1 MLTDTNSTGL
11 PSRIRDERGGVLAW
25 FALWLPVLV
34 LFAALAV
41 DVANWFE
48 HKRHL
53 QLQAD
58 AAALAGAG
66 KFRLPLSLCSDAAVK
81 NEARN
86 YAGQHLDGGEN
97 LWASLYNHQVGGTP
111 AGRVHALINFEP
123 DDPNRFWRSASD
135 DDGGSPCS
143 AKFIEVKMT
152 ETDLPWFFGLPPSV
166 VDWIDARAR
175 VSLMQLGTATGLLPI
190 GVPET
195 DPDMITATFVNGC
208 TGVEIPGATRQL
220 RKQAALDGDL
230 VVWMNNGTGLGGDPG
245 PLGVSMPTTC
255 TKVGVRIAIASRG
268 TSADCSNQFVDC
280 YEAGFGST
288 NGIGF
293 VRSYP
298 ATGGTAADP
307 RLGAVELLPATTGCT
322 DPYFFSDERP
332 CGSFGVRAT
341 LDFGGPN
348 PPGTSLEVRFD
359 GANPWANMN
368 YDPITGV
375 WETTGTPFAPVDNQ
389 GDPLE
394 AIHGVAFRWKS
405 SDVCRTGQG
414 CVLEGA
420 QDDQWTYGAADHLS
434 GPIKMLQVYES
445 GVRIGSAPAG
455 TTPQLVVRVAVTSS
469 LKVAA
474 DVNDPPVA
482 LKIVGN
488 QTQAL
493 NCDVDFTTLADELAY
508 GCGQRVP
515 PASPTSPFSEGYT
528 ENTGQLNCRD
538 TNRAELW
545 GMTVGNSSDPSWPC
559 VALKTGHATNQ
570 VPQGLNT
577 RVLGTDKPVACT
589 SPNNWSN
596 YGTPAWDENDPRI
609 VQVFITPFGA
619 FAGTG
624 NDETVPV
631 VGFATFYVTGWTG
644 QGSGFDNPCQGFT
657 PSDDPVPNN
666 DPGTIVG
673 HFIRYI
679 ANVNTGDNGQV
690 CVEDSLTPCVAVM
703 TD

>member
-1 MLTDTNSTGL
+1 MLRNAGFRQAL
-11 PSRIRDERGGVLAW
+11 ERARDERGAALAL
-25 FALWLPVLV
+25 FAIWLPVLIIFV
-34 LFAALAV
+34 VFVV

-53 QLQAD
+53 QMQAD

-111 AGRVHALINFEP
+111 ASRVHGLINFQP
-123 DDPNRFWRSASD
+123 NDPNRFWRSNSD
-135 DDGGSPCS
+135 DDGGSPC
-143 AKFIEVKMT
+143 AARFIEVKLT

-166 VDWIDARAR
+166 VPWIDARAR
-175 VSLMQLGTATGLLPI
+175 VSLQQLGTATGLLPI

-195 DPDMITATFVNGC
+195 DPDAVEATFVNEC
-208 TGVEIPGATRQL
+208 TGAAIATTRL
-220 RKQAALDGDL
+220 TKQGALDGDL
-230 VVWMNNGTGLGGDPG
+230 VVWMNNGTGLPGDPG
-245 PLGVSMPTTC
+245 PLTVAMPSTC
-255 TKVGVRIAIASRG
+255 SKVGVRIAISARG
-268 TSADCSNQFVDC
+268 TNTDCSNQFVDC
-280 YEAGFGST
+280 YEAGST
-288 NGIGF
+288 NGIRD

-298 ATGGTAADP
+298 TTAGTASAPQVRD
-307 RLGAVELLPATTGCT
+307 VELLPSTGCA
-322 DPYFFSDERP
+322 DAYFYSDKKP
-332 CGSFGVRAT
+332 CSSFGVRAD

-359 GANPWANMN
+359 NRNPWVNMP
-368 YDPITGV
+368 YDATTGV
-375 WETTGTPFAPVDNQ
+375 FETAGFPFNPVNNQ
-389 GDPLE
+389 GAPLE
-394 AIHGVAFRWKS
+394 GPRGVQLRWKS
-405 SDVCRTGQG
+405 SDVCKTGGG
-414 CVLEGA
+414 CDLEA
-420 QDDQWTYGAADHLS
+420 GAAVQRIYGGADQLS
-434 GPIKMLQVYES
+434 GPIKMIQVFES
-445 GVRIGSAPAG
+445 GAEIGSAAEG
-455 TTPQLVVRVAVTSS
+455 SAPQLVVRIAITSS

-482 LKIVGN
+482 LKLVGN

-493 NCDVDFTTLADELAY
+493 NCDLDFTTLADELAY

-515 PASPTSPFSEGYT
+515 PANPTSPFSEGYK
-528 ENTGQLNCRD
+528 ENEGELNCRD
-538 TNRAELW
+538 TTKAELW
-545 GMTVGNSSDPSWPC
+545 AMTVGNTSDPPWPC
-559 VALKTGHATNQ
+559 VALKTGHTTNQ

-589 SPNNWSN
+589 SPNDWAS
-596 YGTPAWDENDPRI
+596 YPDIDPEDPRI
-609 VQVFITPFGA
+609 VHVFVTPFGA

-657 PSDDPVPNN
+657 PSDDPVPND

-673 HFIRYI
+673 HFIKYI
-679 ANVNTGDNGQV
+679 ANVNTGSNGQP
-690 CVEDSLTPCVAVM
+690 CEESSLTPCVAVL